1 MEFPHITPFV
11 PFLKWTTASGAEF
24 GLRWYAL
31 AYVAGILLGWRYVV
45 GLVRKD
51 SLWNGQTPVIT
62 VPQIDD
68 LVLWV
73 TLGVILGGRIGYI
86 LFYML
91 MQPEQRQ
98 ALGDAPW
105 MVFEIWKG
113 GMSFHGGLL
122 GVAVAVFGYAL
133 ANRIDLYKLGDLI
146 APAAPIGLFFGR
158 LANFVNGELWGRQT
172 DLPWG
177 IIFPQAG
184 GYPRHPSQIYE
195 ALLEGLVLFVLLRI
209 ATHRFGWLQKRGAL
223 VGLFFTGYSL
233 SRIVLENTREPD
245 QGMPEFPFGLTM
257 GMILSLP
264 MLAFGLWCLWRSFR
278 ESPPPILAAA
288 VETVPPPS
296 PAADKPARKPRQAKT
311 TPPKKPKAAE

>member
-11 PFLKWTTASGAEF
+11 PFLHWTTASGAEF

-45 GLVRKD
+45 GLIRRD
-51 SLWNGQTPVIT
+51 DLWNGQKPVVT

-68 LVLWV
+68 LILWI

-91 MQPEQRQ
+91 WQPEQRA
-98 ALGDAPW
+98 ALFDDPLI
-105 MVFEIWKG
+105 VFQIWKG

-122 GVAVAVFGYAL
+122 GVAVAVIVYAV
-133 ANRIDLYKLGDLI
+133 ANRIDLFKLGDLV

-158 LANFVNGELWGRQT
+158 IANFVNGELWGRQT

-177 IIFPQAG
+177 IVFPDAPDAA
-184 GYPRHPSQIYE
+184 PRHPSQLYE
-195 ALLEGLVLFVLLRI
+195 AALEGLVMFGLLRL
-209 ATHRFGWLQKRGAL
+209 ATFRYKWLQKRGAL
-223 VGLFFTGYSL
+223 IGLFFTGYAI
-233 SRIVLENTREPD
+233 SRILLENTREPD

-264 MLAFGLWCLWRSFR
+264 MLAFGLWALWRSFR
-278 ESPPPILAAA
+278 ESPPPLLAAA
-288 VETVPPPS
+288 VETVPDPAPKA
-296 PAADKPARKPRQAKT
+296 PAAKPARKPRAAK
-311 TPPKKPKAAE
+311 KAKAAE